1 SGYCSAATRIP
12 PSLIPPS
19 HWTQPSFC
27 PYLISYNIH
36 AFCSF
41 IRCPV
46 PVYVPI
52 SWVIQDNRFLFALS
66 CRSYPPGQ
74 KCIIGKNVQNFF
86 GDRNFCCRTHLFFR
100 RSEEHTSELQS
111 RFDFVCRLLLEKKKK
126 LIQTMLFYHD
136 SS

>member
-1 SGYCSAATRIP
+1 MNKISRIT
-12 PSLIPPS
+12 
-19 HWTQPSFC
+19 WTYRLFC

-100 RSEEHTSELQS
+100 S
-111 RFDFVCRLLLEKKKK
+111 
-126 LIQTMLFYHD
+126 
-136 SS
+136 